1 MGIELIELLFHSIL
15 SSKIPPHD
23 LQYPYN
29 TPQHLPH
36 LSHCPAL
43 IPQGSCTTLLHITI
57 TMPTEEQLH
66 GIMESLREVTRKS
79 DSAPTTPTKHS
90 PKSSPLKTATPN
102 RFTTASSTTGR
113 VSKRPSLM
121 DRIRQVK
128 EKDYRR
134 ATLATTEPAPVIAVS
149 STPATYTP
157 WSKEDFLDRVSTYT
171 YQKYTVDTSL
181 YPKMSPYNVARYG
194 WKCTGSNMLQCVS
207 CGSYLAVVCGEEEDE
222 ATIKIVQDKYL
233 GLITQNH
240 SSRCLWKNKPC
251 SESLGSIM
259 GNIGQLRR
267 DLGGKIAVPDN
278 VEIAV
283 DGQDVEEFAKQ
294 LHIEVDGEF
303 EGDKEN
309 TGVGEVEQNGSG
321 SSPKGASN
329 GSTESTEATEA
340 AEAVP
345 PSDPNAKLSPEE
357 VSRIILAAGWR
368 DSHKMFKCHFCSRV
382 VKPTDTFDVVQ
393 EHRDWCPY
401 VVEKGKCGK
410 PAWRQVLVKPAK
422 ESSKK
427 RLSNIREVYFGV

>member
-1 MGIELIELLFHSIL
+1 
-15 SSKIPPHD
+15 
-23 LQYPYN
+23 
-29 TPQHLPH
+29 
-36 LSHCPAL
+36 
-43 IPQGSCTTLLHITI
+43 
-57 TMPTEEQLH
+57 MPTEEQLH

-90 PKSSPLKTATPN
+90 PKNSPIKTATPN

-134 ATLATTEPAPVIAVS
+134 ATLAITETAPEISAP

-157 WSKEDFLDRVSTYT
+157 WSKENFLDRVSTYT
-171 YQKYTVDTSL
+171 YQKYTVDTPL
-181 YPKMSPYNVARYG
+181 YPKLSPYNVARYG
-194 WKCTGSNMLQCVS
+194 WTCTGSNMLQCVS

-222 ATIKIVQDKYL
+222 ATVKIIQDKYL

-267 DLGGKIAVPDN
+267 DLGGKIAITDD

-283 DGQDVEEFAKQ
+283 DGQGAEEFAKR
-294 LHIEVDGEF
+294 LHHETEGGLEGEENDGE
-303 EGDKEN
+303 
-309 TGVGEVEQNGSG
+309 VGNMEQNGSEL
-321 SSPKGASN
+321 STKN
-329 GSTESTEATEA
+329 GSNDLDKSIETTT
-340 AEAVP
+340 V
-345 PSDPNAKLSPEE
+345 SDPNTKLSLEE
-357 VSRIILAAGWR
+357 LSRIILAAGWR

-382 VKPTDTFDVVQ
+382 VKPTETFDVVQ

-401 VVEKGKCGK
+401 VVEKESGK
-410 PAWRQVLVKPAK
+410 PAWWQVLAKPAK
-422 ESSKK
+422 ASSKK